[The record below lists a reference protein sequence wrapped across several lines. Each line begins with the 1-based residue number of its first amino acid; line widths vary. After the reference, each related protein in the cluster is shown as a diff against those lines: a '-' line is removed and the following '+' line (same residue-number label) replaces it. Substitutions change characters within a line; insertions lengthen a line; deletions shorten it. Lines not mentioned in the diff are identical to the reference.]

1 MQSIYDVLHP
11 NLYLGHEYA
20 ARLRKKGIAM
30 VHSDKA
36 SNMLGFEV
44 TLFITEELVRAA
56 KEAKDLKMEVLS

>member
-1 MQSIYDVLHP
+1 
-11 NLYLGHEYA
+11 
-20 ARLRKKGIAM
+20 M